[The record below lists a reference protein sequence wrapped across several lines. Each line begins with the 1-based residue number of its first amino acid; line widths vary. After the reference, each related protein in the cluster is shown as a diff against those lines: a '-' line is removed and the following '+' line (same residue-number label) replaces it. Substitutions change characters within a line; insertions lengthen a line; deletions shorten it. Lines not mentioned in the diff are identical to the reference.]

1 MNCFMSS
8 LKIVI
13 PIFVAIAIV
22 VVIFNLTQTE
32 ITEEQ
37 TPTQFKETNEVGNML
52 EKIKEDKII
61 NDNSE
66 NPYFPKDREWIESGP
81 FQIDRSEYVLGEKI
95 FVNIINLPKN
105 VKGEMIF
112 SKIINST
119 HSYEYKKMQFDGSKL
134 QQNFYLG
141 FTLNPARGLCTA
153 DMLIGN
159 WELIFDET
167 VYESLKFKVKN
178 QIIPGMEKQYK
189 PVC

>member
-1 MNCFMSS
+1 MNS
-8 LKIVI
+8 KIVI
-13 PIFVAIAIV
+13 SIAVIITIAIIAF
-22 VVIFNLTQTE
+22 IFMQDK

-37 TPTQFKETNEVGNML
+37 TSTQFKETNEVGNML

>member
-1 MNCFMSS
+1 MSS

-22 VVIFNLTQTE
+22 VVIFNLTQNE

-37 TPTQFKETNEVGNML
+37 TPTQFKETNEIGNML

-66 NPYFPKDREWIESGP
+66 NPYFPKEREWIESGP
-81 FQIDRSEYVLGEKI
+81 FQIDRSEYLLGEKV

-112 SKIINST
+112 SKIVNST
-119 HSYEYKKMQFDGSKL
+119 HSYEYKKMPFDGSKP

-141 FTLNPARGLCTA
+141 FTLNPARGVCTI
-153 DMLIGN
+153 DTFIGN
-159 WELIFDET
+159 WELIFAGT
-167 VYESLKFKVKN
+167 GFESLKFKITN
-178 QIIPGMEKQYK
+178 QIIPGMEKHYE

>member
-1 MNCFMSS
+1 MSS

-22 VVIFNLTQTE
+22 VVIFNLTQNE

-37 TPTQFKETNEVGNML
+37 TQTQFKETNEIGNML

-66 NPYFPKDREWIESGP
+66 NPYFPKEREWIESGP

-112 SKIINST
+112 SKIVNST
-119 HSYEYKKMQFDGSKL
+119 HSYEYKKMQF
-134 QQNFYLG
+134 
-141 FTLNPARGLCTA
+141 
-153 DMLIGN
+153 
-159 WELIFDET
+159 
-167 VYESLKFKVKN
+167 
-178 QIIPGMEKQYK
+178 
-189 PVC
+189 